1 MKTPKTTYMG
11 PRDLKPSDT
20 PFDLI
25 SVPLFYQNTYP
36 EDEGKDIAKKKLPQV
51 AWVSTLLPLAM
62 HFIISTGIALMVL
75 CYVSNRPFNTIHRR
89 PYVRTIDGQLP
100 TSFSLTQS
108 DVVALLSTLIV
119 VQKWALMGWVV
130 PLCWSIAIILMEKYG
145 LYRRDL
151 KTLVKYRVLAPRTY
165 FASTP
170 TFVIGTLLLAS
181 LAANSIS
188 PLLTGSIVWDPQN
201 TPIRHLSTAPIPF
214 LSAENE
220 SGDVIPGSFMD
231 LYMSSDTL
239 RQDVARWGSGLVG
252 IAWKREPEKG
262 VLKVVSKLV
271 ETLAINS
278 TVETV
283 TLPYFAIHSVEWIRN
298 ENDLPA
304 YARNIRP
311 EEAMQQSLNLSP
323 GGAVTIFTGAS
334 ILVPD
339 LSNPT
344 NWSNDPW
351 VSRTIEGKRLLIH
364 SVGSM
369 DEFKYMSTRGLPP
382 GAYLY
387 VDKVTEEP
395 FAFAWVT
402 FSAGVG
408 KCKNYQCIVSSSSTI
423 QSDARISLEPHP
435 FTFQALEM
443 AATVSA
449 ALVYQNTSIPY
460 PWENFDDYIEA
471 LLVRSYSAAW
481 NAISNVMSAS
491 QTASGYYP
499 ALPGLVAKVDHARVF
514 WWLGLQISV
523 TLLSVVFLV
532 LHRNISSFP
541 LLGDVTLVAFYL
553 DTTSLPESGSPY
565 TSLHGELKVD
575 DEDKQLKVR
584 LIQDRDTDA

>member
-1 MKTPKTTYMG
+1 MKTLKTTCMG
-11 PRDLKPSDT
+11 PHDLKPSDT
-20 PFDLI
+20 PFDPI

-75 CYVSNRPFNTIHRR
+75 CYLGCEFDFPSFNGV
-89 PYVRTIDGQLP
+89 Y
-100 TSFSLTQS
+100 SLG
-108 DVVALLSTLIV
+108 ST
-119 VQKWALMGWVV
+119 
-130 PLCWSIAIILMEKYG
+130 EHTY
-145 LYRRDL
+145 
-151 KTLVKYRVLAPRTY
+151 TL
-165 FASTP
+165 
-170 TFVIGTLLLAS
+170 
-181 LAANSIS
+181 
-188 PLLTGSIVWDPQN
+188 
-201 TPIRHLSTAPIPF
+201 LSTAPIPF

-252 IAWKREPEKG
+252 IAWKHA
-262 VLKVVSKLV
+262 S
-271 ETLAINS
+271 INS

-323 GGAVTIFTGAS
+323 GGTVTIFTGAS

-382 GAYLY
+382 DAYLY

-408 KCKNYQCIVSSSSTI
+408 KCKNHQCIVSSSSTI

-514 WWLGLQISV
+514 GWLGLQISV
-523 TLLSVVFLV
+523 TLLSVVFFV

-553 DTTSLPESGSPY
+553 DTMSLPESGSPY
-565 TSLHGELKVD
+565 SSLHGALKVH